1 MKLGN
6 LQDRWRPGHQNTM
19 TAREQQQMDPTKK
32 EFHNVPAEMGL
43 QMTATGSSKPCAR
56 CGNWSCA
63 GCATKSVRQFGTGA
77 TRDADDGKND
87 YEGFLSPVVIE
98 AYGDYMHEH
107 RKQSDGQLRDS
118 DNWQKGMPKSQYM
131 KSLLRHVLTAWK
143 LHRGWE
149 VKPEKIGGVLRVPT
163 MKETLCAILFNTMGY
178 LHEMLKEDLAK
189 TEAA

>member
-6 LQDRWRPGHQNTM
+6 LQARWRPGHQNTM
-19 TAREQQQMDPTKK
+19 TAREQEKMDETKK
-32 EFHNVPAEMGL
+32 EFHNVPKEMGM
-43 QMTATGSSKPCAR
+43 QMTGGSTPCAR
-56 CGNWSCA
+56 CGRWACA
-63 GCATKSVRQFGTGA
+63 GCATKTMRQFGTGA